1 MNFSFRQLR
10 LFLALAETGSVT
22 AAAKAT
28 HITQP
33 TASMRLKELSDAVG
47 LPLFEVIAKKVR
59 LTDAGRDL
67 AVTAREIQNTWELY
81 EQQLNALKGL
91 ARGKLRIAVVSTAK
105 YFIPRLLGTFCHKY
119 PDIEVSLEIQN
130 RDGVLTRMRENLD
143 DLYIMS
149 MPPSDLEINDHIFM
163 DNPLIVIASI
173 EHPLTKQKNLTLS
186 DLVSEKFI
194 LRERGSGTRMAIDN
208 FFKSKNFKPNLRM
221 ELGSNE
227 AIREAVAGDLGLG
240 VLSKHALTES
250 SNRKDIKILTVADFP
265 IQSAWHIVSRKGK
278 NLPPIALYFK
288 EHLINS
294 VPASI

>member
-1 MNFSFRQLR
+1 MNISFRQLR

-47 LPLFEVIAKKVR
+47 LPLFEVISKKVR

-67 AVTAREIQNTWELY
+67 ANTAREIQTTWELY

-149 MPPSDLEINDHIFM
+149 MPPNDLEINDHIFM

-265 IQSAWHIVSRKGK
+265 IQSAWHIVYRKGK
-278 NLPPIALYFK
+278 NLPPIAQYFK